1 MDEEKNLNQ
10 NQPQEG
16 QIDSQQ
22 MEPVQDQSAPQSPSA
37 EPDTAAAPIHQE
49 PEVAS
54 QQPSAGGKKKTP
66 PVLWVL
72 LALAVVIVILV
83 GVLMGKLL
91 KGGGDPK
98 EEVAKAMEA
107 TQAAQMKV
115 MEKYQQELPA
125 FKYLFSTP
133 AAEPKA
139 EKISFD
145 FRFSS
150 LSGDVVGPDEQ
161 MVVELFKGLGIQGY
175 VASDPENDIFELDAG
190 LAMSGSNLLNVYGYF
205 SPDQWAMGVPTFS
218 DTVLS
223 VNPQTLEQ
231 DLQQNSDRLAAYGI
245 SMEELSGLVDLIQS
259 EKDLM
264 GVYSMDYQAFLKGLM
279 DAYNKAVPDAV
290 YETGEKEGSAQNYII
305 TIPGDQ
311 MKAAILSVLNY
322 VYIDSEFGQ
331 SYQKFFQSMSELS
344 NGEGQDWASMVQEE
358 ILAPIEQELPNL
370 PTTVTLS
377 VEDGLIRKMHLVSV
391 PEGEAANFKEA
402 VLDTTINAD
411 GTSSFNLNVQG
422 QDSEAQQVAMAITAV
437 DSYTDGQYT
446 LDMSMDVNYQG
457 EVMTI
462 LYNVGMG
469 QDGSMSMDLGMNMT
483 MAEMEPVEIGFS
495 VDGTVQSEGEK
506 VQVDLSNITLDLSEP
521 STGSASLGF
530 TGKVD
535 MEPITTPYTN
545 SRETKNVFSMSDQEL
560 QEEMTKYQTGAENL
574 SYQIIMMLMGGM
586 MGGGSPD
593 MGMVPAA

>member
-344 NGEGQDWASMVQEE
+344 VRRTWN
-358 ILAPIEQELPNL
+358 
-370 PTTVTLS
+370 
-377 VEDGLIRKMHLVSV
+377 
-391 PEGEAANFKEA
+391 
-402 VLDTTINAD
+402 
-411 GTSSFNLNVQG
+411 
-422 QDSEAQQVAMAITAV
+422 
-437 DSYTDGQYT
+437 
-446 LDMSMDVNYQG
+446 
-457 EVMTI
+457 
-462 LYNVGMG
+462 
-469 QDGSMSMDLGMNMT
+469 
-483 MAEMEPVEIGFS
+483 
-495 VDGTVQSEGEK
+495 
-506 VQVDLSNITLDLSEP
+506 
-521 STGSASLGF
+521 
-530 TGKVD
+530 
-535 MEPITTPYTN
+535 
-545 SRETKNVFSMSDQEL
+545 
-560 QEEMTKYQTGAENL
+560 
-574 SYQIIMMLMGGM
+574 
-586 MGGGSPD
+586 
-593 MGMVPAA
+593 